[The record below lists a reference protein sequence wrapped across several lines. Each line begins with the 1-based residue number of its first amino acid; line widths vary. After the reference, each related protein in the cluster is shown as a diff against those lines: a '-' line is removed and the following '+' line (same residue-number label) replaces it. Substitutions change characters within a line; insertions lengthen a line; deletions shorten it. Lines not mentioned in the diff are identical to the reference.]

1 MSPGTRKTRVLL
13 VDDHTLFREGV
24 ARLLAAEPDIQLV
37 AHCASTKEAFDILK
51 RSSVDLVLLD
61 YDLGTETGTQFLKR
75 AQQHKFAGRV
85 LMLTAGLSND
95 VAKDMLAL
103 GASGIF
109 LKNNPPAMLS
119 KTIRQIM
126 EGWTCID
133 QRYLRA
139 VFQSE
144 MRQEPDQK
152 PSLSNRE
159 REVLRAVL
167 EGCGNKEIAARLAV
181 SESTVKAIMQQLF
194 NKTGVRTRS
203 QLVRI
208 ALEQYK
214 DQL

>member
-1 MSPGTRKTRVLL
+1 